1 MEYYNVTVIIPS
13 LNPDEK
19 LMNLINELQD
29 NGFDDI
35 VVIDDGSDAEYKKY
49 FPNTERY
56 PLCTVLTHRRNRG
69 KGAAL
74 RTGFEFFLEHRKGK
88 AGVITIDGDGQHLTN
103 DIAAC
108 VDEMLKT
115 DKVVLG
121 CRDFSSEGVPFRSRF
136 GNRTTRLVFRLFCGL
151 KISDTQTGLRA
162 IPARYLE
169 QFIKIKGNHYE
180 FETNMLLEMKKQ
192 DIEFVERTISTVYID
207 DNHASHFRP
216 FVDSI
221 RIYKLILSFLFSS
234 LFSMFV
240 ELVLFY
246 LALKFVFTG
255 EHDEFT
261 GKYDELLATFIAR
274 GVSSVINFSLN
285 RSKVFHGEGSMAK
298 SLIKYVMLV
307 IPLAITSAMSVK
319 GLSMLVQSDGDMIR
333 TLLKM
338 VVDTILFFVSFR
350 IQQNWVFATD
360 ASKKKK
366 KKVESK

>member
-35 VVIDDGSDAEYKKY
+35 VVIDDGSDAEHKKY
-49 FPNTERY
+49 FPNKERY

-74 RTGFEFFLEHRKGK
+74 RTGFEFFLENRKGK
-88 AGVITIDGDGQHLTN
+88 LGVVTIDGDGQHLTN
-103 DIAAC
+103 DIKGC
-108 VDEMLKT
+108 VDEMFT
-115 DKVVLG
+115 SNKVVLG
-121 CRDFSSEGVPFRSRF
+121 CRDFSSKNVPFRSRF
-136 GNRTTRLVFRLFCGL
+136 GNRATGLVFRLFCGL

-169 QFIKIKGNHYE
+169 QFVKIKGNHYE

-192 DIEFVERTISTVYID
+192 SIEFVERTIDTVYID
-207 DNHASHFRP
+207 GNQTSHFRP
-216 FVDSI
+216 IVDSI

-255 EHDEFT
+255 DHHEFT

-274 GVSSVINFSLN
+274 GISSVINFTLN
-285 RSKVFHGEGSMAK
+285 RNKVFHGEGNITK
-298 SLIKYVMLV
+298 SLFRYILLV
-307 IPLAITSAMSVK
+307 IPLAITSALSVK
-319 GLSMLVQSDGDMIR
+319 GLSMLVGSDGDMVR

-338 VVDTILFFVSFR
+338 VVDTTLFFVSFR

-360 ASKKKK
+360 NTSKKKK
-366 KKVESK
+366 EDN

>member
-1 MEYYNVTVIIPS
+1 
-13 LNPDEK
+13 
-19 LMNLINELQD
+19 
-29 NGFDDI
+29 
-35 VVIDDGSDAEYKKY
+35 
-49 FPNTERY
+49 
-56 PLCTVLTHRRNRG
+56 
-69 KGAAL
+69 
-74 RTGFEFFLEHRKGK
+74 
-88 AGVITIDGDGQHLTN
+88 
-103 DIAAC
+103 
-108 VDEMLKT
+108 
-115 DKVVLG
+115 
-121 CRDFSSEGVPFRSRF
+121 
-136 GNRTTRLVFRLFCGL
+136 
-151 KISDTQTGLRA
+151 
-162 IPARYLE
+162 
-169 QFIKIKGNHYE
+169 
-180 FETNMLLEMKKQ
+180 MLLEMKKQ

-333 TLLKM
+333 TLLKL

>member
-35 VVIDDGSDAEYKKY
+35 VVIDDGSDAEHKKY

-74 RTGFEFFLEHRKGK
+74 RTGFEFFLENRKGK
-88 AGVITIDGDGQHLTN
+88 AGVVTIDGDGQHLTN

-108 VDEMLKT
+108 VDEMFST

-121 CRDFSSEGVPFRSRF
+121 CRDFSGKNVPLRSRF

-151 KISDTQTGLRA
+151 RISDTQTGLRA

-169 QFIKIKGNHYE
+169 QFVKIKGNHYE

-192 DIEFVERTISTVYID
+192 QIEFVERKIDTVYHD
-207 DNHASHFRP
+207 GNHTSHFRP

-240 ELVLFY
+240 ELVIFY
-246 LALKFVFTG
+246 LALKFIFTG
-255 EHDEFT
+255 DHHEFT
-261 GKYDELLATFIAR
+261 GKYDELLATFTAR

-285 RSKVFHGEGSMAK
+285 RSKVFHGEGSITK
-298 SLIKYVMLV
+298 SLIKYIILV
-307 IPLAITSAMSVK
+307 IPLAVTSAFSVK
-319 GLSMLVQSDGDMIR
+319 GLSMLVGSDGDMVR

-338 VVDTILFFVSFR
+338 LVDTTLFFVSFR

-360 ASKKKK
+360 SSKKR
-366 KKVESK
+366 KVDNK